1 MLRAS
6 ECSLSAAAPLSRGL
20 ASLKAGREGAQGAQG
35 HACTRQAEGKGMALP
50 GAPAACLYFGPRT
63 AEPGAW
69 GGCPGLS

>member
-50 GAPAACLYFGPRT
+50 GAPAACL
-63 AEPGAW
+63 
-69 GGCPGLS
+69 